1 MKPRQVLFVFKGV
14 EAASTRYRARV
25 YYPYL
30 RERGWEVVEWAASA
44 NPIARLKLLAQAARA
59 DVVVLL
65 RKTFSAPFA
74 RLLRMASRRLVFD
87 FDDAIF
93 VRSSG
98 APSRLR
104 LRRFAR
110 MVARCDHVF
119 AGNAYLAERARAF
132 NPRVTVVPTS
142 IDPRKYAVD
151 AAKPVQTL
159 DLVWIGSSSTKKYL
173 ARALEAL
180 ERAAGRV
187 PQLRLKIVADFALE
201 SSRLPILPVAW
212 SEGSEATELASAH
225 IGIAPL
231 PDNDWTRGKC
241 ALKLL
246 QYMAAGL
253 PVVASPVGANRE
265 ALEDGVT
272 GLLADAPGEWVAAI
286 GRLAADPALRAAMGE
301 AGRVRVAERYAE
313 EKVFARMHAVLEA
326 LCPRRGR

>member
-1 MKPRQVLFVFKGV
+1 MKPRRVLFVFKGAR
-14 EAASTRYRARV
+14 AASTRYRARC

-30 RERGWEVVEWAASA
+30 RERGWDVCEWAATA
-44 NPIARLKLLAQAARA
+44 NPIARLTLLAQAARA

-65 RKTFSAPFA
+65 RKTFAAPYA
-74 RLLRMASRRLVFD
+74 WLLRAASRRLVFD

-104 LRRFAR
+104 MRRFAR
-110 MVARCDHVF
+110 IVARCDQVF
-119 AGNAYLAERARAF
+119 AGNAYLAERAREF

-159 DLVWIGSSSTKKYL
+159 DLVWIGSTSTQKYL
-173 ARALEAL
+173 VRALEAL
-180 ERAAGRV
+180 ERAAGCV
-187 PQLRLKIVADFALE
+187 PQLRLKIVADFGLA

-212 SEGSEATELASAH
+212 SERGEAMELASAH

-231 PDNDWTRGKC
+231 PDDDWTRGKC

-253 PVVASPVGANRE
+253 PVVASPVGANRD
-265 ALEDGVT
+265 AVEDGVT
-272 GLLADAPGEWVAAI
+272 GLLADAPEEWIAAI
-286 GRLAADPALRAAMGE
+286 ARLAADPALRAAMGA
-301 AGRVRVAERYAE
+301 AGRARVAERYAE
-313 EKVFARMHAVLEA
+313 EKTFARLHAVLES
-326 LCPRRGR
+326 LCSRER